1 MAGEKGVYALIAI
14 SLAILFIVLIIAAA
28 GTYFHVKLPVEFWL
42 VSLFFLTFAIGIL
55 APVAG
60 VGGGVIFV
68 PVVSAFY
75 PFSITFVRGAGL
87 VMAQVNALVSVP
99 KFLRVGLASLR
110 IGLLAATVAG
120 AAAIAGAKVGIWV
133 VRAFPQGK
141 YYIYVALGVLLLFI
155 FVIMITSKRVEFP
168 EVREPDRIARLFNL
182 TGAYYE
188 PALGRVI
195 EYKVTR
201 TGLALLAFA
210 GVGFIAGMF
219 GLGAGWANVPVLN
232 LIMGA
237 PIKVATSTSMLII
250 ALTTTPAA
258 CVYLADG
265 AILPLIMIPAVVGMF
280 FGSRLGAWLT
290 VKARPKVVRYIFLA
304 IMLFAAIMDIY
315 KGLHGLGFV

>member
-1 MAGEKGVYALIAI
+1 MAGEKGVYGLIAI
-14 SLAILFIVLIIAAA
+14 SLAMMFIVIIIAAL
-28 GTYFHVKLPVEFWL
+28 GTYFHYALPIDFWPI
-42 VSLFFLTFAIGIL
+42 SLFFLTFAIGIL

-87 VMAQVNALVSVP
+87 VMAQVNALVSSP
-99 KFLRVGLASLR
+99 KFLRTGLASLR
-110 IGLLAATVAG
+110 IGLLAATVAAG
-120 AAAIAGAKVGIWV
+120 SSIAGAMIGIWV
-133 VRAFPQGK
+133 VKAFPQGK
-141 YYIYVALGVLLLFI
+141 YYIYTALGGLLFFI
-155 FVIMITSKRVEFP
+155 FLIMMISKRVEFP
-168 EVREPDRIARLFNL
+168 EVKEMDPIARFFNL

-188 PALGRVI
+188 PALGRIV

-201 TGLALLAFA
+201 TPLALLAFA

-232 LIMGA
+232 LVMGA
-237 PIKVATSTSMLII
+237 PIKVSTSTSMLII

-258 CVYLADG
+258 CVYLAEG
-265 AILPLIMIPAVVGMF
+265 AILPLIMIPAVAGMF

-315 KGLHGLGFV
+315 KGLHGLHIV